1 MILDW
6 RLGPDI
12 PGIEIPRRCYC
23 VADQPALLAGMSRPR
38 AETPWNALAAIGFRW
53 IVCLESEAPEYDP
66 SPLGRLLCVEM
77 EDLPCERDDLPRDPE
92 RERALIYRAVRATT
106 GRLTAREG
114 TIVHCWGGAGRTG
127 VVLGCVLRW
136 LGHPGDEIV
145 RHLRL
150 LQQERG
156 KSVWH
161 DRAWQ
166 AEFILTFQADLL

>member
-6 RLGPDI
+6 RLGPEI
-12 PGIEIPRRCYC
+12 PGIEMPRRLYC
-23 VADQPALLAGMSRPR
+23 VATQPAPLAGMSRPR
-38 AETPWNALAAIGFRW
+38 PGTPWSALAAAGFRW
-53 IVCLESEAPEYDP
+53 IVCLESEAPDYDP
-66 SPLGRLLCVEM
+66 SPLERLLCVEM
-77 EDLPCERDDLPRDPE
+77 EDLPCECEGPPRDPE
-92 RERALIYRAVRATT
+92 RERALIKRAVSATIE
-106 GRLTAREG
+106 RLMAGEG

-150 LQQERG
+150 LQRERG

-161 DRAWQ
+161 ERAWQ
-166 AEFILTFQADLL
+166 AELILTFRVDR